1 MPDNASISSPT
12 QDASAIAMRIA
23 SRGPRTAGSVEA
35 AALSASNTNT
45 PQVVASSS
53 ADTKQPETSTQET
66 SKSVEQKTVATAE
79 TPTAT
84 AATDTQATALV
95 TANATATPNVSRED
109 EDRKVAELLGL
120 SEVEPS
126 TLQDALRKL
135 KASSRESHRVV
146 DKLHRIEKMLESKKV
161 KLVEDAQGNPDL
173 AQLPGY
179 DPKVDIEDIEALIS
193 DELVDSIL
201 TADDKKALLLQ
212 LVKKSAGKVIEKYP
226 KANPNTRSVLPEKV
240 QLQVYAELVQS
251 KLSDGSERFPGI
263 QSPEYKRLMGKIFHD
278 PKNQARTVWMHQS
291 PENYR
296 MGIQDIYNMAYRA
309 LGNVQK
315 TAPQSAQP
323 QAQQNNAG
331 VHVSVSGSGGPA
343 IQQMRTVSG
352 SDAAKS
358 MAERIAR
365 AKIL

>member
-12 QDASAIAMRIA
+12 QDSSAIAMRIA
-23 SRGPRTAGSVEA
+23 SRGPRTASSVEA
-35 AALSASNTNT
+35 AAPSASNVET
-45 PQVVASSS
+45 PPVVVTSP
-53 ADTKQPETSTQET
+53 ADTRQPETSTQET
-66 SKSVEQKTVATAE
+66 SKSVESEKVVTAE

-84 AATDTQATALV
+84 AATETQATAAV
-95 TANATATPNVSRED
+95 TAQVATPNVSRED

-120 SEVEPS
+120 SEVEP
-126 TLQDALRKL
+126 TNPEELRK
-135 KASSRESHRVV
+135 KYRESSREAHALKDTLLKIQRKMDTLNVELV
-146 DKLHRIEKMLESKKV
+146 KDKDGNFDV
-161 KLVEDAQGNPDL
+161 KAK
-173 AQLPGY
+173 AGY
-179 DPKVDIEDIEALIS
+179 DPKMDIEDIESIIS
-193 DELVDSIL
+193 DELVDSVL
-201 TADDKKALLLQ
+201 TADDKKSVLRELAKRA
-212 LVKKSAGKVIEKYP
+212 VSRVIEKYP
-226 KANPNTRSVLPEKV
+226 KANPAAKATLPEKV

-251 KLSDGSERFPGI
+251 KLSDGSDRYPGI

-278 PKNQARTVWMHQS
+278 PKNQSRAIWMHQS

-296 MGIQDIYNMAYRA
+296 MGIADIYNMAYRA

-358 MAERIAR
+358 MAERIAK